1 MESFVQ
7 LIPPNSKRQLEQI
20 ERNDS
25 ALWANLKTNAQRATG
40 MFIYNENTL
49 LPIEEKANGP
59 FQEQI
64 LAKKKLYTPIYLDQ
78 LKSCLLELVS
88 VSRKADRAES
98 TRYMTAALNALCNV
112 ASLQVTMR
120 EAYARIHT
128 KETFDE
134 EGMKMK
140 NVEFL
145 PQLVGRATVILTF
158 QLKGKAVPV
167 EVKLIVDGINY
178 PLAAGNF
185 IDLCLKGVYTKTPV
199 SIEQLD
205 FGRKDELVTLSVL
218 GRREKTEKG
227 TERDYWDPRTN
238 QRRNIPLEVRR
249 EDQDTHNR
257 TTVTGGAQNSAIF
270 TPSAKPVQAFST
282 FGAIGMWHRK
292 GDQNGASTTIFSAK
306 LDRISTRATAMD
318 QTPLLKTLD
327 NRFSLFAYAVD
338 GIEILDSL
346 REGDMLVSAIVE
358 DGPWG
363 LLKPSDLPS
372 VPPL

>member
-1 MESFVQ
+1 LESFVQ

-134 EGMKMK
+134 DS
-140 NVEFL
+140 
-145 PQLVGRATVILTF
+145 RIIVIYF
-158 QLKGKAVPV
+158 
-167 EVKLIVDGINY
+167 Y
-178 PLAAGNF
+178 
-185 IDLCLKGVYTKTPV
+185 
-199 SIEQLD
+199 
-205 FGRKDELVTLSVL
+205 
-218 GRREKTEKG
+218 
-227 TERDYWDPRTN
+227 
-238 QRRNIPLEVRR
+238 
-249 EDQDTHNR
+249 
-257 TTVTGGAQNSAIF
+257 
-270 TPSAKPVQAFST
+270 ST
-282 FGAIGMWHRK
+282 
-292 GDQNGASTTIFSAK
+292 
-306 LDRISTRATAMD
+306 
-318 QTPLLKTLD
+318 
-327 NRFSLFAYAVD
+327 
-338 GIEILDSL
+338 
-346 REGDMLVSAIVE
+346 
-358 DGPWG
+358 
-363 LLKPSDLPS
+363 
-372 VPPL
+372 